1 MYKKFDSFLISFIWC
16 DFSTDALECKIDEVA
31 TIFVEIPNDQITIVN
46 SRLFGFRTCPKYDTG
61 CNNGM
66 GEKGHQLHQKSLKY
80 TQNIKFHQIFQKVPT
95 EPDGSSSFHEFSFCV
110 GNNNNKCHYL
120 NTGGNRYPIFDGNN
134 WQMRYYHEKTSSNYS
149 TNSSS
154 SSIQVTF
161 GLL

>member
-66 GEKGHQLHQKSLKY
+66 GEKGHQLHQKSLKHRILEY
-80 TQNIKFHQIFQKVPT
+80 KISSDISLLFLLKSLKKVPT
-95 EPDGSSSFHEFSFCV
+95 KPDGSSSFHEFSFCV

-134 WQMRYYHEKTSSNYS
+134 W
-149 TNSSS
+149 
-154 SSIQVTF
+154 
-161 GLL
+161 